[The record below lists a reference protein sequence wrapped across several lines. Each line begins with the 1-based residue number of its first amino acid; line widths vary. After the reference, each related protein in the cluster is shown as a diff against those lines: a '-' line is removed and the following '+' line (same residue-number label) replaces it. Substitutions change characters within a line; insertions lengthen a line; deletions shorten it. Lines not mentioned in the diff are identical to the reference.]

1 MYNFVHFV
9 AASCVLHDLSP
20 VLTTMPSESERRYVG
35 RGSNLAP
42 PNRFESVRQEAD
54 WEQLAADDDLLADER
69 RVPTVF
75 LPDNAA
81 TIIRENDSPDIPFR
95 YSINPYR
102 GCEHGCAYCYAR
114 PTHETLGMNAGI
126 DFETKVLVKH
136 DAATL
141 LRKELNNRRW
151 QCEPIMM
158 SGVTDCYQPAER
170 RFKLTRGILE
180 VLLEARQPVCMVT
193 KNSLILRDVDIIRP
207 LAEQH
212 LISVAVSVTTLD
224 AELARTLEPRTATP
238 AARLR
243 AVRELSAVGVPV
255 RAMLAPLIPGLT
267 DCEMPAILEA
277 AKDAGALGA
286 SFVIVRLPHAV
297 APIFMA
303 WLRQH
308 RPLAAERVES
318 LIREMRG
325 GKLYKAE
332 FGSRMRGSGPYA
344 EGIAKTF
351 DVFVKKLGLDQPWP
365 ELDVTQFRPP
375 QMIGGQMRL
384 F

>member
-1 MYNFVHFV
+1 
-9 AASCVLHDLSP
+9 
-20 VLTTMPSESERRYVG
+20 MPLEGHTQFVG
-35 RGSNLAP
+35 RGCSQAP
-42 PNRFESVRQEAD
+42 PNRFESVRRETD
-54 WEQLAADDDLLADER
+54 WEQLSQEDELLADER
-69 RVPTVF
+69 RIPTAF

-136 DAATL
+136 DAVAL

-170 RFKLTRGILE
+170 RFKLTRGVLE
-180 VLLEARQPVCMVT
+180 VLLEAHQPVCMVT
-193 KNSLILRDVDIIRP
+193 KNVLILRDLDIIS
-207 LAEQH
+207 AMAVKN
-212 LISVAVSVTTLD
+212 LISVAVSITTLD
-224 AELARTLEPRTATP
+224 AELARTLEPRTSTP

-243 AVRELSAVGVPV
+243 AVRELSSAGVPT

-267 DCEMPAILEA
+267 DNEVPAILEA
-277 AKDAGALGA
+277 AKDAGARGA
-286 SFVIVRLPHAV
+286 SFVMVRLPYAV
-297 APIFMA
+297 APIFLS
-303 WLRQH
+303 WLQKH
-308 RPLAAERVES
+308 RPLAAERVEG
-318 LIREMRG
+318 LIRGMRG
-325 GKLYKAE
+325 GKLYRSQ
-332 FGSRMRGSGPYA
+332 FGARMRGTGSYA
-344 EGIAKTF
+344 DGIDKTF
-351 DVFVKKLGLDQPWP
+351 DMFVKKLGLDTPWP
-365 ELDVTQFRPP
+365 ELDRSQFRPP
-375 QMIGGQMRL
+375 QMTHGQMRL

>member
-1 MYNFVHFV
+1 M
-9 AASCVLHDLSP
+9 ALHHS
-20 VLTTMPSESERRYVG
+20 TRYVG

-42 PNRFESVRQEAD
+42 PNRFESVRQETD
-54 WEQLAADDDLLADER
+54 WEQLAADDELLADER

-136 DAATL
+136 DAVPL

-151 QCEPIMM
+151 DCEPIMM

-180 VLLEARQPVCMVT
+180 VLLEAKQPVCMIT
-193 KNSLILRDVDIIRP
+193 KNSLILRDLDLIGP
-207 LAEQH
+207 LAAEN
-212 LISVAVSVTTLD
+212 LISVAVSITTLD

-243 AVRELSAVGVPV
+243 TVRELSAAGVPV

-267 DCEMPAILEA
+267 DCEIPAILEA
-277 AKDAGALGA
+277 AKDAGAHGA
-286 SFVIVRLPHAV
+286 SFVMVRLPYAV
-297 APIFMA
+297 APIFIA
-303 WLRQH
+303 WLQEH

-318 LIREMRG
+318 LIRDMRG

-332 FGSRMRGSGPYA
+332 WGARMRGSGSYA
-344 EGIAKTF
+344 DGIDRTF
-351 DVFVKKLGLDQPWP
+351 DVFVHKLGLDQPWP
-365 ELDVTQFRPP
+365 ELDVSQFRPP
-375 QMIGGQMRL
+375 QMAGGQKML